1 MYKLEI
7 TTNDKIETLVFSEEL
22 DTWKEVKEEIDY
34 FKELK
39 LVNINLMIYKEN
51 KEKELDYLGEFY
63 NIQPREKEQKTKKK
77 LKTSTKIMILE
88 ILLFPFML
96 LKEIIKEQ

>member
-7 TTNDKIETLVFSEEL
+7 TTADNIEKLIFSEEL
-22 DTWKEVKEEIDY
+22 DTWEEVKEEID
-34 FKELK
+34 FFRELQ

-77 LKTSTKIMILE
+77 IKTSTKIMILE

>member
-1 MYKLEI
+1 MYRLEI

-22 DTWKEVKEEIDY
+22 DTWEEVKEEID
-34 FKELK
+34 FFRSLHFD
-39 LVNINLMIYKEN
+39 NISLMIYKEN

-63 NIQPREKEQKTKKK
+63 NIEPREQKRITKKK
-77 LKTSTKIMILE
+77 IKTSTKIIILE

-96 LKEIIKEQ
+96 LKEIIKE